1 MEVIKCRNDT
11 LSLLIMFHLMF
22 IKLGIMLGF
31 SAYAHS
37 SPSGA
42 FFPFYRG
49 ENGVIKKADD
59 LAWGYAKNGKARVQK
74 PMLLISVQYFNF
86 IIPVPYWI
94 VIENKL

>member
-49 ENGVIKKADD
+49 ENGVIKKQMI
-59 LAWGYAKNGKARVQK
+59 LPEVMQKVAKLEFKN
-74 PMLLISVQYFNF
+74 LCF
-86 IIPVPYWI
+86 
-94 VIENKL
+94 